1 MTVPNVFVATPLS
14 PQSLQM
20 LERDLRN
27 AKLIRALDA
36 LPPQRFP
43 ADHVGDQAFKRDS
56 SAQVSWDEGMRAAD
70 FMLGIPGDGPQ
81 GVREIVS
88 KCENI
93 KWVQGTAAG
102 TAEKLEKSE
111 VPFEILSTIAWTST
125 SGVHA
130 KPLAEFSL
138 AAALYAR
145 KDFDVLQRNMVQELW
160 PPRWVMGSLHKNEV
174 HILGAGNI
182 ALEIADTFQ
191 RNGARVTVLS
201 RKPVINP
208 IGFRWSPISE
218 LASTL
223 QQCDILINTLP
234 GGESTNKLIS
244 SEIFSMLGNNAIFIS
259 VGRGTVVDQ
268 EALLQSLDSDRLRYA
283 ILDVTDPEP
292 LPASHPLWHHPRV
305 LISPHTAA
313 LSDNEDEL
321 IVELFLKNLDRIKS
335 GERLINR
342 IDLSQ

>member
-1 MTVPNVFVATPLS
+1 MTIPNVFVAVPLS
-14 PQSLQM
+14 PQSLQI
-20 LERDLRN
+20 LERGLRN
-27 AKLIRALDA
+27 ANLILESDA

-43 ADHVGDQAFKRDS
+43 ADHIGDQSFRRDS

-70 FMLGIPGDGPQ
+70 FLLGIPGDSPQ

-111 VPFEILSTIAWTST
+111 VPHEMLSTIAWTST

-160 PPRWVMGSLHKNEV
+160 PPRWVMGSLHNSEV
-174 HILGAGNI
+174 HILGAGSI
-182 ALEIADTFQ
+182 ALGIADTFQ
-191 RNGARVTVLS
+191 RNGARVTVFS
-201 RKPVINP
+201 RKPVVNP

-218 LASTL
+218 LTSTL

-244 SEIFSMLGNNAIFIS
+244 TEIFSMLGSNAIFIS

-268 EALLQSLDSDRLRYA
+268 EALLLSLDSERLRYA
-283 ILDVTDPEP
+283 ILDVTNPEP
-292 LPASHPLWHHPRV
+292 LPASHPLWHHPKV

-313 LSDNEDEL
+313 LSENEDDL
-321 IVELFLKNLDRIKS
+321 IAELFLRNLDRIKS
-335 GERLINR
+335 GELLINR
-342 IDLSQ
+342 IDLYR